1 MLIFS
6 YTGGAHYI
14 REDKSYYYNNQTG
27 KELTLNDLLA
37 SDDSLSKLSNLAYY
51 YVMEYSHN
59 NSLNLSEE
67 MVREGTEA
75 KLDNFYILHL
85 FRKV

>member
-1 MLIFS
+1 MEKKESKYDFSVTYNLSSYNNIDVLHLLIFS

-37 SDDSLSKLSNLAYY
+37 SDDS
-51 YVMEYSHN
+51 
-59 NSLNLSEE
+59 
-67 MVREGTEA
+67 
-75 KLDNFYILHL
+75 
-85 FRKV
+85 